1 MWKLSE
7 IEILE
12 AKTKK
17 SNCCDL
23 ESNWGP
29 WDQKAK
35 TLPLRHPG
43 DFDKIAVR
51 ARLINLKTPLMTTPP
66 YVSLPEISLRQIG
79 LSEVWIKESQSH
91 SHKCS
96 GVDFGFFVSPS
107 LANDF
112 KNC

>member
-17 SNCCDL
+17 SNCCDP
-23 ESNWGP
+23 ESNRGP

-43 DFDKIAVR
+43 DLNKGTVR
-51 ARLINLKTPLMTTPP
+51 AKMINLETSLMTTPP
-66 YVSLPEISLRQIG
+66 YVSLPGISLRQIG
-79 LSEVWIKESQSH
+79 LKSIAY
-91 SHKCS
+91 
-96 GVDFGFFVSPS
+96 
-107 LANDF
+107 LAYERIAVNS
-112 KNC
+112 